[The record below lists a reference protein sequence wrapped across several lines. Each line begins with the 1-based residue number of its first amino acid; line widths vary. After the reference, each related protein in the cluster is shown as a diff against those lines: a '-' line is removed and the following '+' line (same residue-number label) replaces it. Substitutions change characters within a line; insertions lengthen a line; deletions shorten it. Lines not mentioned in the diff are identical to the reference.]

1 MSNTTITKK
10 DNLEY
15 LQFNKLLEF
24 QDKII
29 HAYTLKSFDI
39 GLVKEEKEKKQ
50 IFNII
55 SENFNFDTKNII
67 KTKQTHSNN
76 IFEIKNIEKNLV
88 DIDGLITNYKNRA
101 LTISFADCICMML
114 YDPKNNVIS
123 NVHSGWKGTTKRII
137 QNAVYKMIKD
147 YNCKVGNI
155 ICTIGPAIKKDHF
168 IVNDDVTK
176 IFEKELSDIC
186 KKNNIIERT
195 DMTNEK
201 GIQYKVDNIL
211 ANKILLREMG
221 LLEKNIL
228 DCEICTVCDKEKF
241 HSYRV
246 EGKSF
251 KKNLGFIM
259 IK

>member
-67 KTKQTHSNN
+67 KPKQTHSNN

-147 YNCKVGNI
+147 YNSDLIFSIAPDGNI
-155 ICTIGPAIKKDHF
+155 ENNYEYHYA
-168 IVNDDVTK
+168 DV
-176 IFEKELSDIC
+176 
-186 KKNNIIERT
+186 
-195 DMTNEK
+195 
-201 GIQYKVDNIL
+201 
-211 ANKILLREMG
+211 
-221 LLEKNIL
+221 
-228 DCEICTVCDKEKF
+228 
-241 HSYRV
+241 
-246 EGKSF
+246 
-251 KKNLGFIM
+251 
-259 IK
+259 